1 MRIGDE
7 NGMPDL
13 KQDWDRHALILTK
26 MRIGDENM
34 MICLILS
41 KIGIGMLYILTK
53 MRIRDE
59 NMDWKGDE
67 NGIPDLK

>member
-13 KQDWDRHALILTK
+13 KQDWDRHTLILTK

-34 MICLILS
+34 MIGKEMKMGCLILS
-41 KIGIGMLYILTK
+41 KMSSRHALILTK

-59 NMDWKGDE
+59 NDDAYS
-67 NGIPDLK
+67 